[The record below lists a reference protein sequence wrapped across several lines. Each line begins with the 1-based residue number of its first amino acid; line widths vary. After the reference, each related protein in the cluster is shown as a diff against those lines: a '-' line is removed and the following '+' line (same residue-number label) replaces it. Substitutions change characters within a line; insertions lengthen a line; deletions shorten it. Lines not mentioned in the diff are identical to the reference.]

1 MRFASFVCT
10 LLQHAIET
18 VTVFFLL
25 VSYSILLR
33 IRQQTCC
40 NPCSMCA
47 NIAQSYVLC
56 SIGRADSFFF
66 LFSSVLFR
74 QISGKMHSTRDNNQ
88 RMRERERGKKE
99 RKRERKMTKRARK
112 RSRLKKRGKESDR
125 ASAVHSFDNAN
136 HNK

>member
-33 IRQQTCC
+33 VRQQTCC

-47 NIAQSYVLC
+47 NIAQCYVLC

-88 RMRERERGKKE
+88 RMRERERGKGE
-99 RKRERKMTKRARK
+99 RKTAKMTREKEK
-112 RSRLKKRGKESDR
+112 QIEKRGKESDR